1 MSVFIDLVAVLGRL
15 LEPVLAESAT
25 AAAIVLF
32 TVLVRLA
39 LHPLSRAAFR
49 GATPVA
55 GLLPVLLQLPV
66 FFLMYRAFSSAEI
79 GGAANELLGHRL
91 FAAPLGDR
99 WGEALG
105 EGGLF
110 GESGLVFLG
119 LFAAVAVV
127 AAWSAVRGRKAVALA
142 AVTGGAGAGGAAGV
156 KAAGGKAAGVKEG
169 VRNGSGA
176 TGNGAQAGG
185 VNGGR
190 AKADGGTGG
199 GGNGG
204 RAKADGGKAG
214 GGKPGGAKASGVK
227 AGGAKAGG
235 AKAGGAKV
243 GGGKGSGGG
252 GAGAVA
258 GLSAEQQEVMRKLG
272 GVLPLLSF
280 GTLITAALVPLA
292 AGLYLVTTTAWSVAE
307 RIWLQH
313 RKDRAEAAERA
324 VSGAERS
331 AM

>member
-55 GLLPVLLQLPV
+55 GILPVLLQLPV

-79 GGAANELLGHRL
+79 GGGANELLGHRL

-99 WGEALG
+99 WTEALG

-110 GESGLVFLG
+110 GERGLVFLG
-119 LFAAVAVV
+119 LFAVVAVV
-127 AAWSAVRGRKAVALA
+127 AAWSAARARKTAALMAATAAASATAAATVR
-142 AVTGGAGAGGAAGV
+142 
-156 KAAGGKAAGVKEG
+156 GKAA
-169 VRNGSGA
+169 R
-176 TGNGAQAGG
+176 
-185 VNGGR
+185 
-190 AKADGGTGG
+190 
-199 GGNGG
+199 
-204 RAKADGGKAG
+204 GKAS
-214 GGKPGGAKASGVK
+214 GAKASG
-227 AGGAKAGG
+227 AKASG
-235 AKAGGAKV
+235 A
-243 GGGKGSGGG
+243 
-252 GAGAVA
+252 AVA
-258 GLSAEQQEVMRKLG
+258 LTAEQQELMRKVG

-280 GTLITAALVPLA
+280 GTLITAAVVPLA

-307 RIWLQH
+307 RAWLQY
-313 RKDRAEAAERA
+313 RKDRAERVEGA

>member
-55 GLLPVLLQLPV
+55 GILPVLLQLPV

-79 GGAANELLGHRL
+79 GGGANELLGHRL

-99 WGEALG
+99 WTEALG

-110 GESGLVFLG
+110 GERGLVFLG
-119 LFAAVAVV
+119 LFAVVAVV
-127 AAWSAVRGRKAVALA
+127 AAWSAARARKTAALMAATAAASATAAATVR
-142 AVTGGAGAGGAAGV
+142 
-156 KAAGGKAAGVKEG
+156 GKAAK
-169 VRNGSGA
+169 
-176 TGNGAQAGG
+176 
-185 VNGGR
+185 
-190 AKADGGTGG
+190 
-199 GGNGG
+199 
-204 RAKADGGKAG
+204 GKAS
-214 GGKPGGAKASGVK
+214 GAKASG
-227 AGGAKAGG
+227 AKA
-235 AKAGGAKV
+235 
-243 GGGKGSGGG
+243 
-252 GAGAVA
+252 AGAAVA
-258 GLSAEQQEVMRKLG
+258 LTAEQQELMRKVG

-280 GTLITAALVPLA
+280 GTLITAAVVPLA

-307 RIWLQH
+307 RAWLQY
-313 RKDRAEAAERA
+313 RKDRAERVEGA

>member
-1 MSVFIDLVAVLGRL
+1 MSVFIDLVALLGRL

-55 GLLPVLLQLPV
+55 GILPVLLQLPV
-66 FFLMYRAFSSAEI
+66 FFLMYRAFSSSEI
-79 GGAANELLGHRL
+79 GGATNELLGHRL

-105 EGGLF
+105 DGGLF
-110 GESGLVFLG
+110 GEQGLVFLG

-127 AAWSAVRGRKAVALA
+127 AAWSAVRGRAAAALMA
-142 AVTGGAGAGGAAGV
+142 ATGGAGAGPGA
-156 KAAGGKAAGVKEG
+156 
-169 VRNGSGA
+169 GSGIA
-176 TGNGAQAGG
+176 KLGGA
-185 VNGGR
+185 N
-190 AKADGGTGG
+190 
-199 GGNGG
+199 
-204 RAKADGGKAG
+204 
-214 GGKPGGAKASGVK
+214 PGGAKAAGIVAGGAK

-235 AKAGGAKV
+235 AKAGGAKAGGAKAGGAKAAGSKAAGSKAARSKAV
-243 GGGKGSGGG
+243 GGKVSGAG

-258 GLSAEQQEVMRKLG
+258 GLSAEQQELARKLG

-307 RIWLQH
+307 RAWLQH
-313 RKDRAEAAERA
+313 RKDRSERA
-324 VSGAERS
+324 GLALSGAERS